1 MTPLKR
7 PDGKRTPT
15 KYKVKGGVK
24 KDRYIKLSVTE
35 DEMHALEGLA
45 KDWRCS
51 VASAVRTCILMSS
64 VVPVIIDEFPEQVS
78 KKLVDPSQYAELKY
92 RLIALKRFVH
102 HWSALPPSEIVD
114 K

>member
-7 PDGKRTPT
+7 PDGKHTPT

-24 KDRYIKLSVTE
+24 KDKYIKLSVTP

-64 VVPVIIDEFPEQVS
+64 VVPVVLNEFPKEFS
-78 KKLVDPSQYAELKY
+78 KKCASPEQFAEIQY
-92 RLIALKRFVH
+92 RMVALKRFIH
-102 HWSALPPSEIVD
+102 HWGNLPPSNIVE

>member
-24 KDRYIKLSVTE
+24 KDKYIKLSVTP

-64 VVPVIIDEFPEQVS
+64 VAPIVIDEYPKQIAKKMENPEQF
-78 KKLVDPSQYAELKY
+78 AELQY
-92 RLIALKRFVH
+92 RMVALKRFIH
-102 HWSALPPSEIVD
+102 HWSNLPPYQIVD